1 MTCVDIPVEEQLD
14 AYTSFRTR
22 ELFERHGIPTK
33 HQGLFTADGRET
45 RELFTFTWAQLVA
58 FLRAHPERA
67 DDCLQRSQ
75 QMRGIYDREILE
87 RQGDRYV
94 RYWQDHTR
102 PRHEQFYDDLFEGA
116 ADWFTIQYWMW
127 LHDEV

>member
-1 MTCVDIPVEEQLD
+1 MDIPVDEQLD

-22 ELFERHGIPTK
+22 ELFERHGIETK

-45 RELFTFTWAQLVA
+45 RKLLTFTWDQLVA

-67 DDCLQRSQ
+67 QDSLARSGR
-75 QMRGIYDREILE
+75 MRGIYDKEILE
-87 RQGDRYV
+87 AEGDRYIL
-94 RYWQDHTR
+94 YWQDHGR
-102 PRHEQFYDDLFEGA
+102 RRFEHYYNDLFEAA
-116 ADWFTIQYWMW
+116 ADWFTTQYGMW

>member
-1 MTCVDIPVEEQLD
+1 MTRVHIPVEEQLD
-14 AYTSFRTR
+14 AYTSFHTS

-33 HQGLFTADGRET
+33 HHGLFTANGRET
-45 RELFTFTWAQLVA
+45 RELFTFTWDQLVA
-58 FLRAHPERA
+58 FLRVHPDRA
-67 DDCLQRSQ
+67 DDCLQRSR

-87 RQGDRYV
+87 RQGDHYV

-102 PRHEQFYDDLFEGA
+102 PRAKQFYDDLFEAA
-116 ADWFTIQYWMW
+116 ADWFTTQYGMW